1 MLLLLFRLL
10 TISFAFHFY
19 KNRYPKEYEAYSNQL
34 FEKLQNSEMLK
45 PLLPY
50 IIKFGYVMIYI
61 YSFFQILLN
70 KVISKCLPYVKLAR
84 DKTSD
89 YLVKH
94 NIMSEKVFT
103 NASNKTTPTELSY
116 ELSNIRFIALYLKYD
131 DKTYSIDLHNNNN
144 NNNNNNYIIG
154 NVLNSAFYKDYLTNV
169 LNIIIDN
176 NKPFLYELEL
186 MDHNVSMVFLNE
198 KQNIIIEKD
207 DYKIVDNIATE
218 TEETLV
224 VLETIIAQE
233 EPTITEEEPN
243 VLEPTIT
250 QEITIELTDIVEAV
264 VNNTINDESILSE
277 DIKAKIQ

>member
-1 MLLLLFRLL
+1 
-10 TISFAFHFY
+10 
-19 KNRYPKEYEAYSNQL
+19 
-34 FEKLQNSEMLK
+34 
-45 PLLPY
+45 
-50 IIKFGYVMIYI
+50 
-61 YSFFQILLN
+61 
-70 KVISKCLPYVKLAR
+70 
-84 DKTSD
+84 
-89 YLVKH
+89 
-94 NIMSEKVFT
+94 
-103 NASNKTTPTELSY
+103 
-116 ELSNIRFIALYLKYD
+116 
-131 DKTYSIDLHNNNN
+131 
-144 NNNNNNYIIG
+144 
-154 NVLNSAFYKDYLTNV
+154 
-169 LNIIIDN
+169 
-176 NKPFLYELEL
+176 

>member
-45 PLLPY
+45 PVLPY
-50 IIKFGYVMIYI
+50 IIKFGYAMIYI

-70 KVISKCLPYVKLAR
+70 KVISKCLPYVKIAR
-84 DKTSD
+84 DSTRE

-94 NIMSEKVFT
+94 NIMSEKVFA

-116 ELSNIRFIALYLKYD
+116 ELSNIRFIALYLEYD
-131 DKTYSIDLHNNNN
+131 DKTYSIDLH

-169 LNIIIDN
+169 LNISIDN

-186 MDHNVSMVFLNE
+186 MDHNVSMVCLNE
-198 KQNIIIEKD
+198 KQSIIIEKD

-233 EPTITEEEPN
+233 EPI
-243 VLEPTIT
+243 IAD
-250 QEITIELTDIVEAV
+250 ELTNEVTNVVTNEVIDVATEVVESNVTTA
-264 VNNTINDESILSE
+264 INDESILSE
-277 DIKAKIQ
+277 NIKEKIK

>member
-144 NNNNNNYIIG
+144 NNYIIG

>member
-1 MLLLLFRLL
+1 
-10 TISFAFHFY
+10 
-19 KNRYPKEYEAYSNQL
+19 
-34 FEKLQNSEMLK
+34 
-45 PLLPY
+45 
-50 IIKFGYVMIYI
+50 
-61 YSFFQILLN
+61 
-70 KVISKCLPYVKLAR
+70 
-84 DKTSD
+84 
-89 YLVKH
+89 
-94 NIMSEKVFT
+94 
-103 NASNKTTPTELSY
+103 
-116 ELSNIRFIALYLKYD
+116 LKYD
-131 DKTYSIDLHNNNN
+131 DKTYSIDLH